1 MKRALTEQEK
11 GTIYIYNSRNRKKE
25 KFIPVQ
31 ENKVA
36 MYTCGPTVYNYI
48 HIGNARPLIVFDVI
62 KKYFEY
68 CGYEVKHVQNIT
80 DIDDRIIGKAIAEKT
95 STNEIAN
102 RYTKAF
108 FDNCKALGT
117 KKPDFSPKATDYVG
131 EMISLIND
139 LVKNDTAYEAEGNV
153 FFDVSKDSQ
162 YGSFSGKDLS
172 SLELGDRVDEKI
184 TKIKRNQGDFSLWKP
199 AKPGEPSWDSPWGKG
214 RPGWHTECV
223 VMSAKL
229 LGGEFDIHAGGV
241 DLIFPHHENEIAQ
254 ARCVGNPKFAKYWMH
269 NEFVNIKDKKMAK
282 SVGNV
287 VLVNDLVKK
296 YRKEAIRLFFLQTHY
311 RKPISYDEKHIE
323 SAESAVESMYRF
335 WFLLKKAMKRSTS
348 KLSDKEVLKIAKN
361 QHLDQY
367 KKDAIRCMNEDFNT
381 SGAIAEMFSLKSVL
395 EQLMEPWSDDNY
407 AELKY
412 GHDLLLDLD
421 KFLCIIPKDEKSQ
434 IPFESLEI
442 KKIEGLIAERTN
454 NRNNKEWGKADKIRA
469 KLMGMGVVIEDTKNG
484 TRWWSN
490 K

>member
-1 MKRALTEQEK
+1 MRKALTEQEK

-139 LVKNDTAYEAEGNV
+139 LVKNDTDYEAEGNV

-367 KKDAIRCMNEDFNT
+367 KKDEIRCMNEDFNT

-395 EQLMEPWSDDNY
+395 EQLMEPWSEDNY

-412 GHDLLLDLD
+412 
-421 KFLCIIPKDEKSQ
+421 
-434 IPFESLEI
+434 
-442 KKIEGLIAERTN
+442 
-454 NRNNKEWGKADKIRA
+454 
-469 KLMGMGVVIEDTKNG
+469 
-484 TRWWSN
+484 
-490 K
+490 